1 MGLMMEKFKHMFKPI
16 TLLLFVL
23 PIVAAIGVGSLL
35 EKQQKELVVPIAIVD
50 EDQTDF
56 SRNIIKQMEVQQRIV
71 LKETSFDEADIL
83 LSRNEV
89 DSIFVFKKG
98 FREQILNDERKETI
112 ELWTSPTSIASGIV
126 REVVASEVTKLTSS
140 VKAANRVEKL
150 YQQSKGIEAEVW
162 EDAFEYTKEQ
172 LDPKPLMT
180 INYVREDGIAGTQN
194 KDVIFTSYLGVWSFF
209 TMLSCFIT
217 SDWVVKERS
226 ILFPRMM
233 TTNIGLASYLRQTS
247 GAYILFHVLQAA
259 CSLYVLW
266 YFQLMQVPFLL
277 YFGVILFII
286 FTTAIS
292 MWIASRMRHLGSYYV
307 VGSLVAFILA
317 ITGGSF
323 FSIGDISPTFEF
335 LSLWLPQR
343 ILWVTA
349 YPAHTSFSEI
359 GMTIIFSGV
368 CIALLWRT
376 TNWGLKVR

>member
-1 MGLMMEKFKHMFKPI
+1 MGLMMEKLKHMFRPI
-16 TLLLFVL
+16 TLLLFVV
-23 PIVAAIGVGSLL
+23 PIVAAVGVGSLL

-56 SRNIIKQMEVQQRIV
+56 SRNIINQMELQQRLV
-71 LKETSFDEADIL
+71 VKETSFNDADIL

-98 FREQILNDERKETI
+98 FQAHILDDKRKGTI

-140 VKAANRVEKL
+140 VKAANRVGKL
-150 YQQSKGIEAEVW
+150 YQQEKGMEAEVW
-162 EDAFEYTKEQ
+162 KEAFEYTEDQ

-180 INYVREDGIAGTQN
+180 INYVHEDRIAGTEN
-194 KDVIFTSYLGVWSFF
+194 KDVLFTSYLGIWSFF

-233 TTNIGLASYLRQTS
+233 TTNIGLASYLKQTS
-247 GAYILFHVLQAA
+247 GAYILFHVFQAA
-259 CSLYVLW
+259 CSLCILG
-266 YFQLMQVPFLL
+266 YFHLMDITFLL
-277 YFGVILFII
+277 YFGMILFII
-286 FTTAIS
+286 FTMAIS
-292 MWIASRMRHLGSYYV
+292 MWTASRMRHLGSYYV
-307 VGSLVAFILA
+307 TSSLVAFILA
-317 ITGGSF
+317 IAGGSF
-323 FSIGDISPTFEF
+323 FPIVDISPTLEF
-335 LSLWLPQR
+335 LSLWLPQK

-349 YPAHTSFSEI
+349 YPAYTSLSEI
-359 GMTIIFSGV
+359 GMTVIFSGV

-376 TNWGLKVR
+376 TNWGLRVR

>member
-1 MGLMMEKFKHMFKPI
+1 MGLMMEKLKHMFRPI
-16 TLLLFVL
+16 TLLLFVV
-23 PIVAAIGVGSLL
+23 PIVAAVGVGSLL

-56 SRNIIKQMEVQQRIV
+56 SRNIINQMELQQRLV
-71 LKETSFDEADIL
+71 VKETSFNDADIL

-98 FREQILNDERKETI
+98 FQAHILDDKRKETI

-140 VKAANRVEKL
+140 VKAANRVGKL
-150 YQQSKGIEAEVW
+150 YQQEKGMEAEVW
-162 EDAFEYTKEQ
+162 KEAFEYTEDQ

-180 INYVREDGIAGTQN
+180 INYVHEDRIAGTEN
-194 KDVIFTSYLGVWSFF
+194 KDVIFTSYLGIWSFF

-259 CSLYVLW
+259 CSLCILG
-266 YFQLMQVPFLL
+266 YFHLMDSTFLL
-277 YFGVILFII
+277 YFGMVLFII

-292 MWIASRMRHLGSYYV
+292 MWTASRMRHLGGYYV
-307 VGSLVAFILA
+307 TGSLVAFVLA
-317 ITGGSF
+317 IAGGSF
-323 FSIGDISPTFEF
+323 FPIGDISPTFEF
-335 LSLWLPQR
+335 LSLWLPQK

-349 YPAHTSFSEI
+349 YPAYMSFSEI
-359 GMTIIFSGV
+359 GMTVIVSGV

-376 TNWGLKVR
+376 TNWGLRVR

>member
-56 SRNIIKQMEVQQRIV
+56 SRNVIKQMEVQQRIV
-71 LKETSFDEADIL
+71 VKETSFDDADIL

-98 FREQILNDERKETI
+98 FQEHILKDERKETI

-162 EDAFEYTKEQ
+162 DDAFEYTKEQ

-180 INYVREDGIAGTQN
+180 INYVREDGIEGTQS

-209 TMLSCFIT
+209 TMISCFIT

-259 CSLYVLW
+259 CSLYILR
-266 YFQLMQVPFLL
+266 YFQLMEVPFLL
-277 YFGVILFII
+277 CFGVILFII

-292 MWIASRMRHLGSYYV
+292 VWLASRMRHLGSYYV

-317 ITGGSF
+317 IAGGSF
-323 FSIGDISPTFEF
+323 FPIGDISPTFEF

-359 GMTIIFSGV
+359 GMTVIFSGV

-376 TNWGLKVR
+376 TSWGLKVR